1 MIFDASGRAL
11 PVAPRGGGAPARAA
25 VVAPPPASSLPAV
38 IDATEANF
46 EASILRSPVA
56 VVLHATA
63 GWSEPCK
70 RLGPRLEAVARAAR
84 GALVYARLDVDAQ
97 PNLATQLAVRTLPAV
112 WGLVRGRAVDQL
124 QGLPG
129 DERLRQFLEA
139 LIAAAEEAGAMPAPG
154 AGEGGDEGLGAAES
168 VLAGASGDV
177 AHGECVKA
185 RAALAPLL
193 KTLAEVEA
201 GFRARAAAAAPAP
214 LPPPSAGAPP
224 LGSAAAMEAAALAK
238 RRAAAAAK
246 ASPVPREIQDLGAR
260 ALGVMGAFFFVGRLS
275 FLSAAPNS
283 PPSKI
288 PRTYLYPPKQCLQR
302 WARPRRRAAARARA
316 GPLPPP
322 RWPFSTT
329 PPRAV
334 GS

>member
-1 MIFDASGRAL
+1 MLKLPFRLVRAFSVAGGGARRAPGGGAPPPPPPKMIFDASGRAI
-11 PVAPRGGGAPARAA
+11 PVGAGPRAPAAAAAAAARGGAPPA
-25 VVAPPPASSLPAV
+25 PASSLPAV

-70 RLGPRLEAVARAAR
+70 KLAPRLEAVARAAR

-124 QGLPG
+124 QGLPSE
-129 DERLRQFLEA
+129 ERLRQFLEA

-154 AGEGGDEGLGAAES
+154 AGEAGDDGLAAVES
-168 VLAGASGDV
+168 VLAGAAGDV
-177 AHGECVKA
+177 ARGECARA
-185 RAALAPLL
+185 RAALEPLL
-193 KTLAEVEA
+193 RTLAEAEA

-214 LPPPSAGAPP
+214 APAP
-224 LGSAAAMEAAALAK
+224 AAAAPAAGSAAAMEAAALAK

-246 ASPVPREIQDLGAR
+246 ASPVPREVQDLGAR
-260 ALGVMGAFFFVGRLS
+260 ALGMLGAW
-275 FLSAAPNS
+275 
-283 PPSKI
+283 
-288 PRTYLYPPKQCLQR
+288 Q
-302 WARPRRRAAARARA
+302 RRALLPARR
-316 GPLPPP
+316 PPALETHT
-322 RWPFSTT
+322 RTHTRTT
-329 PPRAV
+329 HH
-334 GS
+334 